1 MSTIGNWRGVNII
14 KQGLVLYLDPGSP
27 NSFYN
32 KSNTTIR
39 DISGNTNNGT
49 LTNFGSQTIYDSG
62 SGGSIVFDGTNDF
75 IDLGTTLNSVTIGS
89 AFSIDIWFSTSIA
102 LPNGL
107 NYYGLI
113 SNYTGTGGDKG
124 FQLFWGGT
132 DSFYAY
138 GSGYLS
144 QCLGNIT
151 SLTPNAWYNITF
163 VYTRNTSGR
172 IYLNGIDKT
181 FTSYNN
187 TVNTPVNNLKIGIRS
202 DSNTLAWNGKIS
214 STKIYNR
221 ALTAQEVLQNYN
233 ATKSRFSD
241 FWNDGFTWDDNTVW
255 IDNY

>member
-1 MSTIGNWRGVNII
+1 MSFSFSPSII
-14 KQGLVLYLDPGSP
+14 KDGLVLYLDAA
-27 NSFYN
+27 
-32 KSNTTIR
+32 NTR
-39 DISGNTNNGT
+39 S
-49 LTNFGSQTIYDSG
+49 YVSG
-62 SGGSIVFDGTNDF
+62 STVWNDLSKSGVKGNLNGPTFNNSNGGNIVFDGTDDYV
-75 IDLGTTLNSVTIGS
+75 DLGTTLNSVVIGS
-89 AFSIDIWFSTSIA
+89 AFSIDIWFLTSIA

-113 SNYTGTGGDKG
+113 SNYTSTGGDKG

-151 SLTPNAWYNITF
+151 SLTPNTWYNITF
-163 VYTRNTSGR
+163 VYNRNTSGR

-202 DSNTLAWNGKIS
+202 DNNTLAWNGKIS
-214 STKIYNR
+214 NTKIYNR
-221 ALTAQEVLQNYN
+221 ALTPSEVLQNYN
-233 ATKSRFSD
+233 TTRSRF
-241 FWNDGFTWDDNTVW
+241 NV
-255 IDNY
+255 